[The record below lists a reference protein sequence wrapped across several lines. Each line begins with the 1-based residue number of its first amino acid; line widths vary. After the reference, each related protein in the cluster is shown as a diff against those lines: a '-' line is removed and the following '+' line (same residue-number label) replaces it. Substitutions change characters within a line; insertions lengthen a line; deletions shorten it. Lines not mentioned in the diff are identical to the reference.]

1 MTLRTLLVIASL
13 ALVTPAF
20 AAPPP
25 PPQQQAAR
33 WDELR
38 VFVEVM
44 ERIKHD
50 YVEEVDDATL
60 IRNAIR
66 GMLQGLDPHS
76 AFLDEEGWGD
86 IETLTTGRYEGLG
99 MEVLM
104 EDGVLRV
111 IAPIDGG
118 PAQEAGIRP
127 GDVIVSIDGAPVQA
141 LDQTE
146 AVRMLRGATGTSVRL
161 QLQRASLATP
171 LDVEV
176 ERGEIELVS
185 VRGELYDDRY
195 MYIRLSMFNDNTGRE
210 ARELYERLA
219 AESGDGIGG
228 VVLDLRSNPG
238 GVLEAAAEVADMF
251 LDEGLI
257 VRAAGRTPEARYERR
272 AVRGDVADGKP
283 MVVLIDAGSA
293 SASEIV
299 AGALQDHERAVVMG
313 EQSFGK
319 GSVQSVLGVRPGQG
333 IKLTTAR
340 YYTPS
345 GRSIQAAGITPDI
358 MVAPLQVAAAEAR
371 TAVRE
376 ADLNRHLRNNDAPPA
391 AEPEGTVDEALR
403 ALRAP
408 APGEVPADSL
418 AAEDYALH
426 EALNLLRGIRIMQA
440 HAR

>member
-1 MTLRTLLVIASL
+1 MNFRTLLVFVSL
-13 ALVTPAF
+13 AVVTPA
-20 AAPPP
+20 ASAPPP
-25 PPQQQAAR
+25 PPPPPQPMP

-44 ERIKHD
+44 ERIKLD

-60 IRNAIR
+60 IRSAIQ

-76 AFLDEEGWGD
+76 AFLDEESWGD

-104 EDGVLRV
+104 EEGILRV

-118 PAQEAGIRP
+118 PAQQAGIRP

-141 LDQTE
+141 LDQLE
-146 AVRMLRGATGTSVRL
+146 AVRLLRGAVGTRVRL
-161 QLQRASLATP
+161 QLRRAT
-171 LDVEV
+171 LDALLEV
-176 ERGEIELVS
+176 EIARDHIELVS

-195 MYIRLSMFNDNTGRE
+195 AYIRLSIFNDNTGRE
-210 ARELYERLA
+210 ARALYERLA
-219 AESGDGIGG
+219 AEAPDGIGG
-228 VVLDLRSNPG
+228 IVLDLRSNPG
-238 GVLEAAAEVADMF
+238 GVLDAAAEVADMF
-251 LDEGLI
+251 LDGGLI
-257 VRAAGRTPEARYERR
+257 VRVAGRTPAARYERR
-272 AVRGDVADGKP
+272 ATHGDVAAGRP

-299 AGALQDHERAVVMG
+299 AGALQDHGRAVVMG

-345 GRSIQAAGITPDI
+345 GRSIQAEGISPDI
-358 MVAPLQVAAAEAR
+358 TVAPLQVAAAEAR

-376 ADLNRHLRNNDAPPA
+376 ADLSRHLRNTNPDEVAPGA
-391 AEPEGTVDEALR
+391 SDEATDVLQP
-403 ALRAP
+403 P
-408 APGEVPADSL
+408 APGEAAAGSL
-418 AAEDYALH
+418 AEEDYALH

-440 HAR
+440 RAR

>member
-1 MTLRTLLVIASL
+1 MTFRTLLIIASL
-13 ALVTPAF
+13 TLVVPVS
-20 AAPPP
+20 AAPPA
-25 PPQQQAAR
+25 QQPAR

-44 ERIKHD
+44 ERIKRD

-60 IRNAIR
+60 IHHAIR

-141 LDQTE
+141 LDQAE
-146 AVRMLRGATGTSVRL
+146 AVRRLRGPSGTSVSL
-161 QLQRASLATP
+161 QLQRASLSAP
-171 LDVEV
+171 LEV
-176 ERGEIELVS
+176 EIERGQIELVS

-219 AESGDGIGG
+219 AESVDGISG

-238 GVLEAAAEVADMF
+238 GVLEAAGDVADMF

-272 AVRGDVADGKP
+272 AVRGDVAAGKP

-376 ADLNRHLRNNDAPPA
+376 ADLIRHLRNTDLPA
-391 AEPEGTVDEALR
+391 ADDGEPEAAVNDALR
-403 ALRAP
+403 ALQAP
-408 APGEVPADSL
+408 ALGDAPEDSL

-440 HAR
+440 RAR